1 MGTHRLG
8 VTPSSYHRSMATT
21 TEWRFTLTTEEPD
34 DFGVDAGTD
43 LAQAILDSVQ
53 AACEAAGVGFL
64 GLGWI
69 VGGPGGRSFPSGL
82 S

>member
-1 MGTHRLG
+1 
-8 VTPSSYHRSMATT
+8 MAKT

-34 DFGVDAGTD
+34 DFGADASTD
-43 LAQAILDSVQ
+43 LAQAISDSVQ
-53 AACEAAGVGFL
+53 AACEGAGVGFR

-69 VGGPGGRSFPSGL
+69 VGGPGGRSFPTGL